1 MDTNNRKDMK
11 KKTLAGWEKSNVDL
25 NEYLT
30 EPCEIDE
37 ELSNYIG
44 GCVVPQYL
52 GWGNGLIQGGDP
64 EKHEI
69 QRTGTPIGYYM
80 TTLHINGKH
89 FYLGILP
96 EFRQ

>member
-1 MDTNNRKDMK
+1 MA
-11 KKTLAGWEKSNVDL
+11 KKTLKGWEKSNVDL
-25 NEYLT
+25 DKYLT

-44 GCVVPQYL
+44 ECVAPQYL
-52 GWGNGLIQGGDP
+52 GWENGLTQGGDP
-64 EKHEI
+64 EKHEDSED
-69 QRTGTPIGYYM
+69 GEPIGYYM